1 VKRKISNQT
10 TNKLVTSQ
18 VIHLYIMAKLAA
30 VLFSRKRKRDTE
42 ESHKENKKNASDDTV
57 TITTAGESPRYET
70 TKCCKKIRFTTVH
83 IHEHLLVLGDN
94 PAVSR
99 GVPLTLSWESCHSK
113 VYSVD
118 EYEKRRQPKRRRN
131 SLPSAYTPQQREA
144 IAKLSGSSK
153 KAIQYAGVH
162 VKEIQQS
169 REEAELDTSKTGMWE
184 RFRQTPAIVARFRL

>member
-1 VKRKISNQT
+1 
-10 TNKLVTSQ
+10 
-18 VIHLYIMAKLAA
+18 MAKLAV

-42 ESHKENKKNASDDTV
+42 DCDKENKKRTGSEDNV
-57 TITTAGESPRYET
+57 TITTAAESPRYEP
-70 TKCCKKIRFTTVH
+70 TKRSKKIRFSTVH

-99 GVPLTLSWESCHSK
+99 GVPLTLAWESCHSK

-118 EYEKRRQPKRRRN
+118 DYERRRQPKKRRN

-144 IAKLSGSSK
+144 IAKLNGSSK
-153 KAIQYAGVH
+153 RAIQCAGVH

-169 REEAELDTSKTGMWE
+169 REEAEMDSLKRGMWE
-184 RFRQTPAIVARFRL
+184 RLRQTPAIVARFRL